1 MGQGYSGDIM
11 VDASFNDA
19 MIGALKK
26 TIGTRLVSLE
36 CLKLDKFDRTFA
48 YAPMTT
54 SASRIEF
61 ADEEQLI
68 AYLGTTED
76 WPILTCRTI
85 PNDDRY
91 EPFTNQTLHK
101 YPLLGTA
108 QTIEIIN
115 ETIMFPNDEYELTR
129 TPCVYMHT
137 DRGTVS
143 IGALSLLAED
153 LTVGINTA
161 PIALPSIREVEQA
174 WRESPDDDVRVT
186 RSVVQVQ

>member
-1 MGQGYSGDIM
+1 M

-19 MIGALKK
+19 MIGMLKK
-26 TIGTRLVSLE
+26 TIGTQLVSLE

-48 YAPMTT
+48 YATMTT

-76 WPILTCRTI
+76 WPILTCRSI
-85 PNDDRY
+85 PNDDHY
-91 EPFTNQTLHK
+91 EPFTNQTSHK
-101 YPLLGTA
+101 YPLLGTV

-115 ETIMFPNDEYELTR
+115 ETIMFPDDEYELTR
-129 TPCVYMHT
+129 TLCIYIHT
-137 DRGTVS
+137 DQGTVS
-143 IGALSLLAED
+143 IGALSLFAED
-153 LTVGINTA
+153 LTVGMNTV
-161 PIALPSIREVEQA
+161 PIVLPSIQEVEQA
-174 WRESPDDDVRVT
+174 WREHPDDDVRVT